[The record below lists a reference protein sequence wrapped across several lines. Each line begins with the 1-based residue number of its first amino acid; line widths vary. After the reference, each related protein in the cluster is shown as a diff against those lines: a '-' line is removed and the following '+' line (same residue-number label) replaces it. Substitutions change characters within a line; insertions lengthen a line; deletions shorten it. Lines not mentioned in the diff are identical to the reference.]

1 MGQLECAHAA
11 LVIFPMTQPNPF
23 VKPDDIIVDS
33 KSCARIPGCGIFVR
47 DDAYQLLPV
56 RTDVEMFGKLFY
68 EVRFELWFNTLH
80 IENLH
85 HRSILMLTCQNMAT
99 K

>member
-1 MGQLECAHAA
+1 M
-11 LVIFPMTQPNPF
+11 MTQPNTF

-33 KSCARIPGCGIFVR
+33 KCCARIPGRGIFLR
-47 DDAYQLLPV
+47 DEAYWL
-56 RTDVEMFGKLFY
+56 RGDVEMFGGLFY
-68 EVRFELWFNTLH
+68 DVSFELWFNTLH

-85 HRSILMLTCQNMAT
+85 HRSILMLTCNINIAT

>member
-1 MGQLECAHAA
+1 MDQLECAHAA

-33 KSCARIPGCGIFVR
+33 KCCARIPGRGIFLR
-47 DDAYQLLPV
+47 DDAYHFLRQ
-56 RTDVEMFGKLFY
+56 DVQTFGQLFY
-68 EVRFELWFNTLH
+68 EVSFELWFNTLH

-85 HRSILMLTCQNMAT
+85 HRSILMLTCNINIAT